1 MTESQTPPSGAAVTT
16 PTKRGRLTVL
26 VAAAPGAGKTY
37 AMLEEG
43 HRLQQQGKDVV
54 VGIAETYNR
63 PKTEALLEGLE
74 VIPRRIVQYKNV
86 VLEEMDLGAILA
98 RHPEIV
104 LIDEI
109 YHTNAPG
116 VTHEKRWEDI
126 EDIRN
131 AGIDVITTMNIQHLE
146 SLKDVAE
153 QIAGLKIRET
163 IPDHLL
169 EDADEVQLV
178 DISPEAL
185 RKRMKHGN
193 IYPEKNIERAL
204 GGFFRPGNLAA
215 LRELA
220 LNWLANTEA
229 DRIAEDDKLV
239 ARENVVAAVR
249 EPLQSQALIR
259 RAIRV
264 SRRYRG
270 ECTIVTVLRPGEA
283 LPEEL
288 EQAQVLAEALEAGF
302 EVLTDAD
309 PGEAIVDAVRRHHAS
324 QLLIGAPG
332 GRFMERYRGSLVDRL
347 LDELTDVDLHIISRL
362 DPITEAEIDAKA
374 IVESTTESPA
384 ADPIGTEG
392 GARGYLRIYIG
403 YAPGTGTTS
412 SMLHEA
418 QRRASRGTKVAV
430 GAAATY
436 GLPANEEALKGL
448 TVIPPRVPPTRPGG
462 SADMDLDAVMAS
474 GAEVVAVD
482 DLGYENRAPDAR
494 YRFRFEE
501 VEALRQA
508 GFKVIATVHLR
519 DVASVADIVSAATG
533 SPSGGKVPDWVLRQA
548 TELELVDVPP
558 AALLQRL
565 EHHEVPVSPERRDEL
580 RRIFTLDVLG
590 RLREI
595 ALRLVASHTDDRLL
609 AYMEAR
615 GITSPWESMVRVM
628 AAVAPQP
635 GLEPLIERA
644 AAGARRAE
652 GKLVVVSVDSGGDKD
667 PRAAEALAAYQ
678 ELTLRL
684 GGQFVTL
691 KSNKPGQA
699 LLEYAKKTHV
709 TEVVL
714 ARGDHKQKSGPLSS
728 SIKREIIR
736 GASQID
742 VHVLR
747 AFDTQGEAGTAPE
760 GHTAH
765 VARLASEAS
774 EKSNAEAQARQV
786 EAEIE
791 QAES

>member
-1 MTESQTPPSGAAVTT
+1 VTT
-16 PTKRGRLTVL
+16 PTTRGRLTVL

-43 HRLQQQGKDVV
+43 HRLREQGKDVV
-54 VGIAETYNR
+54 VGIAESYNR
-63 PKTEALLEGLE
+63 PKTEALLAGLE
-74 VIPRRIVQYKNV
+74 VIPRRIVHYKNV
-86 VLEEMDLGAILA
+86 DLEEMYLEAILA
-98 RHPEIV
+98 RRPEIV
-104 LIDEI
+104 LVDEI
-109 YHTNAPG
+109 YHSNAPG

-229 DRIAEDDKLV
+229 DRIDHEDKLT
-239 ARENVVAAVR
+239 AHENVVAAVR

-259 RAIRV
+259 RAIRI

-270 ECTIVTVLRPGEA
+270 ECTIVTVLRPGEPLA
-283 LPEEL
+283 DEM

-302 EVLTDAD
+302 EVLTHTD
-309 PGEAIVDAVRRHHAS
+309 PGEAIVEAVRRHHAT

-347 LDELTDVDLHIISRL
+347 LDELSHVDLHIIARF
-362 DPITEAEIDAKA
+362 DPITEAEIDVKA

-392 GARGYLRIYIG
+392 GAHGYLRIYIG

-412 SMLHEA
+412 AMLHEA
-418 QRRASRGTKVAV
+418 QRRAGRGTRVVV

-436 GLPANEEALKGL
+436 GLPGNEGALEGL

-462 SADMDLDAVMAS
+462 SADMDLDAILAS

-482 DLGYENRAPDAR
+482 DLGYENRAPDAK

-501 VEALRQA
+501 VEALRRA
-508 GFKVIATVHLR
+508 GMKVIATVHLR
-519 DVASVADIVSAATG
+519 DAASVADIVSAATG
-533 SPSGGKVPDWVLRQA
+533 ITAQGKVPDWVLRQA

-558 AALLQRL
+558 AALLERL
-565 EHHEVPVSPERRDEL
+565 EHHEVPVTPERREEL

-652 GKLVVVSVDSGGDKD
+652 GKLVVVSVDPGGDKD
-667 PRAAEALAAYQ
+667 PEAVQAIAAYQ
-678 ELTLRL
+678 DMTLKL

-691 KSNKPGQA
+691 KSSKPGQA

-709 TEVVL
+709 TEIVL
-714 ARGDHKQKSGPLSS
+714 ARGDHKEKSGPLGS

-747 AFDTQGEAGTAPE
+747 VFDSQVDAGTAPAVT
-760 GHTAH
+760 TAQ
-765 VARLASEAS
+765 VAGVASEAWQAASGKS
-774 EKSNAEAQARQV
+774 EAEAESLRR